1 MSKHTIVYSHGFGV
15 RKDDRGLFT
24 DIANALPD
32 IKHIMFDY
40 NQADDQ
46 ANTLTVSPLQGQ
58 VRKLKEQLDKIES
71 NVVVDLVA
79 HSQGCVV
86 AALAKPKNVRKIL
99 CLAPPDNVDVKRLL
113 NFFGSRDGS
122 IVDLDG
128 QSRIPRRDGSTTI
141 IPAAYWQSLKG
152 LDVIR
157 LYNRLP
163 NLAKVKFLIASD
175 DEVLGMSNFD
185 KTDERIDLV
194 QLDGNHNFTEEARQ
208 HLVDYV
214 RNELVNGG
222 QTESTEG

>member
-1 MSKHTIVYSHGFGV
+1 MTKHVIVYSHGFGV

-24 DIANALPD
+24 DIANAIPEAD
-32 IKHIMFDY
+32 HIMFDY
-40 NQADDQ
+40 NVIDEQ
-46 ANTLTVSPLQGQ
+46 ANTLTVSPLQAQ
-58 VRKLKEQLDKIES
+58 VQKLREQLSHFDGDIT
-71 NVVVDLVA
+71 VDIVA

-86 AALAKPKNVRKIL
+86 AALAKPQNVRKIL
-99 CLAPPDNVDVKRLL
+99 CLAPPDNVDVSRLI

-122 IVDLDG
+122 DINLEG

-163 NLAKVKFLIASD
+163 DLAQVKFLIANE
-175 DEVLGMSNFD
+175 DEVLGMTNFD

-194 QLDGNHNFTEEARQ
+194 QVSGNHDFTDGDRQ
-208 HLVDYV
+208 HLVDLV
-214 RNELVNGG
+214 KNEIVNV
-222 QTESTEG
+222 

>member
-1 MSKHTIVYSHGFGV
+1 MSTHVIVYSHGFGV

-24 DIANALPD
+24 DIANAIPEAE
-32 IKHIMFDY
+32 HIMFDY
-40 NQADDQ
+40 NVIDEQ
-46 ANTLTVSPLQGQ
+46 ANTLTVSPLQAQ
-58 VRKLKEQLDKIES
+58 VQKLRERLSHIDSDAI
-71 NVVVDLVA
+71 VDVIA

-86 AALAKPKNVRKIL
+86 AALAKPLNVRKIL
-99 CLAPPDNVDVKRLL
+99 CLAPPDNVDVSRLI

-122 IVDLDG
+122 DINLEG

-163 NLAKVKFLIASD
+163 DLAQVKFLIANE
-175 DEVLGMSNFD
+175 DEVLGMTNFD

-194 QLDGNHNFTEEARQ
+194 QVSGNHDFTDGDRQ
-208 HLVDYV
+208 HLVDLV
-214 RNELVNGG
+214 KNEIVNV
-222 QTESTEG
+222 

>member
-1 MSKHTIVYSHGFGV
+1 MSKHIVVFSHGFGV

-24 DIANALPD
+24 DIASAVTD
-32 IKHIMFDY
+32 AEHIMFDY
-40 NQADDQ
+40 NRIDEQT
-46 ANTLTVSPLQGQ
+46 NTLTVSPLQEQ
-58 VRKLKEQLDKIES
+58 VRKLKEQLDKIDS
-71 NVVVDLVA
+71 NAVVDLVA

-86 AALAKPKNVRKIL
+86 AALAKPQNVRQIL
-99 CLAPPDNVDVKRLL
+99 CIAPPDNVDVGRLL
-113 NFFGSRDGS
+113 NFFGSREGS
-122 IVDLDG
+122 EINLDG

-163 NLAKVKFLIASD
+163 DLARVKFLIAND

-194 QLDGNHNFTEEARQ
+194 QLDGNHDFTDEARQ
-208 HLVDYV
+208 YLVDYV
-214 RNELVNGG
+214 RNELVNG
-222 QTESTEG
+222 